1 MNKGSVN
8 NSNKKTVHQKI
19 QPVVVKHVIKT
30 DRQQQ
35 QAVPTLHDL
44 KMTHQQSFTQMGK
57 ESVRFSE
64 TSMSPRFYGQGQ
76 PPYYGRPEEVSRD
89 LLSNL

>member
-1 MNKGSVN
+1 MKSTTKQQQQA
-8 NSNKKTVHQKI
+8 SKTTVHSKI
-19 QPVVVKHVIKT
+19 QPVVVKHVIKENPAAIPNL
-30 DRQQQ
+30 QES
-35 QAVPTLHDL
+35 L
-44 KMTHQQSFTQMGK
+44 KHGQSGHFPGK

-64 TSMSPRFYGQGQ
+64 GSLSSPRFYGQGQ